1 MPHFRLKINHSSP
14 LHKIISREVLTRL
27 SGLAY
32 RSGVAPHRATGFDSL
47 NRIAGSRLDSVKRY
61 FYARK
66 TTYPRIMA
74 GCSGEALRPAG
85 SYSASLST
93 SLRLA
98 TTFDSVLA
106 RLHRLRIGAANM
118 ANSPQSQIVYLPY
131 VFAVNP
137 ESSQIQRWIQK
148 TENQLLDRVKAALDE
163 AGVAW
168 IDIRTKERSK
178 PTDSD
183 AAHIT
188 PMGEVENADSVEGG
202 NDCKYAIRQRLYY
215 GDTLTR
221 TFYLSRVFICKNAA
235 QEYAEQYRHEF
246 KTGQFTVQSEV
257 AELTPQIVNEIRHE
271 YGWNSPTTIYR
282 VLPDDWREGCDNAQ

>member
-1 MPHFRLKINHSSP
+1 
-14 LHKIISREVLTRL
+14 
-27 SGLAY
+27 
-32 RSGVAPHRATGFDSL
+32 
-47 NRIAGSRLDSVKRY
+47 
-61 FYARK
+61 
-66 TTYPRIMA
+66 
-74 GCSGEALRPAG
+74 
-85 SYSASLST
+85 
-93 SLRLA
+93 
-98 TTFDSVLA
+98 
-106 RLHRLRIGAANM
+106 M

-131 VFAVNP
+131 VSAVDP

-168 IDIRTKERSK
+168 IDIRTKEHSK
-178 PTDSD
+178 PADSD

-202 NDCKYAIRQRLYY
+202 NDCKYAIRQHLYY

-235 QEYAEQYRHEF
+235 QEYAEKYRHEF

-271 YGWNSPTTIYR
+271 YGWNTPTTIYR
-282 VLPDDWREGCDNAQ
+282 ALPDNWREASDNA

>member
-1 MPHFRLKINHSSP
+1 MTFLRLKINHSSP
-14 LHKIISREVLTRL
+14 LRKIISRDVLTRL

-32 RSGVAPHRATGFDSL
+32 CSGVAPHRATGFSSL
-47 NRIAGSRLDSVKRY
+47 NDKAGSRSVSVKR
-61 FYARK
+61 FFCARYS
-66 TTYPRIMA
+66 TLPRIMA

-85 SYSASLST
+85 SFIASLLT
-93 SLRLA
+93 PLRLA
-98 TTFDSVLA
+98 TTFSSVMASLPESDK
-106 RLHRLRIGAANM
+106 GAAKM
-118 ANSPQSQIVYLPY
+118 ANSPQSQIVFLPY
-131 VFAVNP
+131 VCAVDP
-137 ESSQIQRWIQK
+137 SESMFIQSIRKMEQD
-148 TENQLLDRVKAALDE
+148 LLDRVKDALDE

-178 PTDSD
+178 PADSD
-183 AAHIT
+183 ASHIT
-188 PMGEVENADSVEGG
+188 PMGEVENADSVEESP
-202 NDCKYAIRQRLYY
+202 DIRYAIRQRLYY

-271 YGWNSPTTIYR
+271 YGWNNPTTAYR
-282 VLPDDWREGCDNAQ
+282 VLPDNWREGCDNAQ